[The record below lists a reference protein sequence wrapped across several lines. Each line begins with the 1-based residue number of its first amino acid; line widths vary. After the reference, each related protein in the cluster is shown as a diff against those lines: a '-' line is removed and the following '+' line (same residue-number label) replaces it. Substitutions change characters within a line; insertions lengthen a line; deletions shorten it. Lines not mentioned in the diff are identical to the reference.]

1 MSRAASL
8 VITEETKDFSLEE
21 YINLRITGFT
31 PRQAALQAGYKSK
44 RDYMKWED
52 DPYVQEQITL
62 HVKRTRKE
70 AVYTRDKVME
80 IVEDAVE
87 VARIIADPT
96 AMIRGAQ
103 EFNKMQGYYAPEKK
117 EVFVSVEHTQR
128 LQQMEEMSEEEL
140 LIALDKEQPYID
152 ADFQELLPE
161 DK

>member
-8 VITEETKDFSLEE
+8 VIQEDPIDFSIEN

-44 RDYMKWED
+44 RDYLKWEE
-52 DPYVQEQITL
+52 DPYVQEQIAK
-62 HVKRTRKE
+62 HVKITRKE

-80 IVEDAVE
+80 VVEDAVE
-87 VARIIADPT
+87 IARLTCDPT

-117 EVFVSVEHTQR
+117 EVLVSVEHTQR

-140 LIALDKEQPYID
+140 LLELDKEQPYID
-152 ADFQELLPE
+152 AEFSELPPE
-161 DK
+161 N